1 MELPVF
7 EILKVFATTPEP
19 VSLQDL
25 REKTQIPPATLNR
38 LLVKLTES
46 DYVRRQGRGIYTGGP
61 AFMVL
66 STLAVENLQTVAF
79 RPLLHELV
87 SATGHNAE
95 LYAITT
101 KGSVFMFSESGGGVV
116 RTNLPSG
123 FLIQEKF
130 KHATS
135 VFRFARFPEA
145 FDWEAVP
152 MRMRHI
158 DEVDLRNDVERALDR
173 RFNAERGSI
182 RPELARFA
190 VPLAGLDFCV
200 VVSGLLTDFP
210 EDGEEDLRKTML
222 AIVDRFEHDAV

>member
-1 MELPVF
+1 MDLPVF
-7 EILKVFATTPEP
+7 EILKVFATSREP

-25 REKTQIPPATLNR
+25 RNRTQIPPATLNR
-38 LLVKLTES
+38 LLGKLTES

-66 STLAVENLQTVAF
+66 STMAVENLQTVAF
-79 RPLLHELV
+79 RPLLHELAR
-87 SATGHNAE
+87 ATGHNAE

-101 KGSVFMFSESGGGVV
+101 KGSVFMFSESGGGAV

-123 FLIQEKF
+123 FLIKEKF

-135 VFRFARFPEA
+135 VFRFGRFPEA
-145 FDWEAVP
+145 YEWEAIP
-152 MRMRHI
+152 MRTHGV
-158 DEVDLRNDVERALDR
+158 DEGVFRDSVERALKR
-173 RFNAERGSI
+173 RFHTERGCI

-190 VPLAGLDFCV
+190 VPLEGLDFCV

-210 EDGEEDLRKTML
+210 DEDEEALRRKML
-222 AIVDRFEHDAV
+222 RVVDRFERDAY